1 MPLEVVEPSADF
13 SSSAVVAFIREEL
26 ADLRR
31 AGQLGP
37 MDVRWAVEQ
46 LIESGV
52 GLPQVLGVVF
62 DFAELEW
69 LDEFETEVSSGFDP
83 TLLAELARQ
92 LGLDPDT
99 GKPTAAALGRKLS
112 ESLPPTSAVQRRD
125 ASAMGCEGARQRPL
139 RGWQR

>member
-1 MPLEVVEPSADF
+1 MPLEVVEPSGDF
-13 SSSAVVAFIREEL
+13 SSGAIVAFIREEL
-26 ADLRR
+26 ADLRG

-37 MDVRWAVEQ
+37 VDVRWAVEQ

-52 GLPQVLGVVF
+52 ALPQVLGVVF

-69 LDEFETEVSSGFDP
+69 LGELATDVPTGFDP

-92 LGLDPDT
+92 LGLDADT
-99 GKPTAAALGRKLS
+99 GKPMASVFERTLV
-112 ESLPPTSAVQRRD
+112 ESLPPNSSVQRRD
-125 ASAMGCEGARQRPL
+125 ASAIGCEGVRQRPL